1 MKPELIVI
9 VGPTAVGK
17 TGLAIRVAEALG
29 CEIVSADSRQV
40 YREMRIG
47 TAAPT
52 DEELARVP
60 HHMVRCRSVRDPLNA
75 YGFEQEVLK
84 LLPGAFARGGGR
96 AVLAGGSLMYV
107 DAVCRGIDEMPDIP
121 PPLRAELKNQLEA
134 HGLEAIVERLR
145 LLDPD
150 YCAAADL
157 KNPRRVLHALELCLV
172 SGQTVSSL
180 RRSIVRE
187 RPFHIRKFAV
197 LRPREELYARIE
209 LRVDQ
214 MMEAGLLAEAR
225 SLLPFHGLSP
235 LDTVGYREL
244 FAHLRGEAD
253 LAEAVRLIKRNTR
266 HYAKKQLTWIN
277 SDGGYIPLNPE
288 DAEEKIISL
297 LQNQNQSHN
306 FASSSSD
313 VSADSSNG

>member
-197 LRPREELYARIE
+197 LRPREELYARIG